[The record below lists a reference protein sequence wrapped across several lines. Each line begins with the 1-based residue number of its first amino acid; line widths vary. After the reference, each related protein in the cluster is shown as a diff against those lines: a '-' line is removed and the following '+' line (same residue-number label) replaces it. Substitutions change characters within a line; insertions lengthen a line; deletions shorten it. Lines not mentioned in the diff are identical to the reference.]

1 MFIVVYGVGHEVPG
15 VVVCLKF
22 HPTFHAWLGGCVR
35 SNRN

>member
-22 HPTFHAWLGGCVR
+22 HPTFHGMGWVGE
-35 SNRN
+35 